1 MKEYEGIVEHEGWWS
16 LTWEWGSK
24 LEERAWAAA
33 AAAAAFVIGTSTTNP
48 ASWLLNVPGSAS
60 NRPQKEERHSPDA

>member
-1 MKEYEGIVEHEGWWS
+1 VEHEGWWS

-24 LEERAWAAA
+24 LEERARAATAAAAAA